1 MVRCGHCGLGR
12 LEPMPTLSAV
22 HAIYSSESYAQSY
35 DEAGQDFVVSESTA
49 KEQFASRFA
58 RLASYLPAK
67 GRLLDIGAS
76 RGVFLKLAESEG
88 WTIFGLEAGLDTIEY
103 AKSHFGITIQHGT
116 LEETVLPDG
125 FYDCV
130 HLSHVLEHLHDPLGS
145 IRTIGNA
152 MRTGGVLTI
161 EVPFEFGD
169 LFDTFREKG
178 LRRPRAQNT
187 VPSSHLY
194 FFTLKSL
201 CRLLEKAGFETL
213 HAATPRRNQ
222 SLDSSLPM
230 GKLLKRSVYHLEQV
244 LKMGPLIEVFA
255 RKK

>member
-1 MVRCGHCGLGR
+1 MVRCRGCGLGR
-12 LEPMPTLSAV
+12 LEPMPNRDAV

-35 DEAGQDFVVSESTA
+35 DDAGHDFVVSESTA
-49 KEQFASRFA
+49 KEQLASRFA
-58 RLASYLPAK
+58 RLETYLPAK

-88 WTIFGLEAGLDTIEY
+88 WSIFGLEAGLDTIAY

-116 LEETVLPDG
+116 LEDTALPDG

-130 HLSHVLEHLHDPLGS
+130 HLSHVLEHLHDPLVS
-145 IRTIGNA
+145 IRKIANA
-152 MRTGGVLTI
+152 MRSGGVLTI

-169 LFDTFREKG
+169 LFDTIREKV

-201 CRLLEKAGFETL
+201 CRLLEKAGLEIL
-213 HAATPRRNQ
+213 YAATPRRNQ

-230 GKLLKRSVYHLEQV
+230 GKLFKRSVYHLEQV
-244 LKMGPLIEVFA
+244 FNMGPLIEVFA

>member
-1 MVRCGHCGLGR
+1 
-12 LEPMPTLSAV
+12 MPTPSAV
-22 HAIYSSESYAQSY
+22 HAIYSSASYALSY
-35 DEAGQDFVVSESTA
+35 DAAGQDFVVSESTA
-49 KEQFASRFA
+49 KEQLSSRFA

-103 AKSHFGITIQHGT
+103 AKLHFGITIQHGT
-116 LEETVLPDG
+116 LEETPLPDG

-145 IRTIGNA
+145 IRTIA
-152 MRTGGVLTI
+152 KVMKAGGVLTI

-169 LFDTFREKG
+169 LFDTFREKV
-178 LRRPRAQNT
+178 LRRPRALNT

-201 CRLLEKAGFETL
+201 CRLLEKAGFEIL
-213 HAATPRRNQ
+213 AAATARRNQ
-222 SLDSSLPM
+222 SFDSSLPM
-230 GKLLKRSVYHLEQV
+230 GKLFKRGVYHLEQV
-244 LKMGPLIEVFA
+244 LKLGPLIEVFA

>member
-1 MVRCGHCGLGR
+1 
-12 LEPMPTLSAV
+12 MPTPSAV

-35 DEAGQDFVVSESTA
+35 DAAGQNFVVSELTA

-58 RLASYLPAK
+58 RLASYLPGK
-67 GRLLDIGAS
+67 GQLLDIGAS

-103 AKSHFGITIQHGT
+103 AKLNFGITIQHGT
-116 LEETVLPDG
+116 LEETALPDE

-130 HLSHVLEHLHDPLGS
+130 HLSHVLEHLHDPIGS
-145 IRTIGNA
+145 IRTIAKA
-152 MRTGGVLTI
+152 MKTGGVLTI

-169 LFDTFREKG
+169 LFDTIREKV
-178 LRRPRAQNT
+178 LRRPRAQNA

-201 CRLLEKAGFETL
+201 GRLLEKAGFEVL
-213 HAATPRRNQ
+213 HAATPRRNK
-222 SLDSSLPM
+222 SFDSSLPM
-230 GKLLKRSVYHLEQV
+230 GKLFKRSIYHLEQV